1 MRRLGCIGTDM
12 KYNMAIAGQSALALE
27 YLVQL
32 INDKKIVEIKKIS
45 PKRSLNQNSYLHL
58 LLGYFGQHFGY
69 TVEEAKEIYKRLPGN
84 KQIYIYEKD
93 VGGKPMTFTR
103 SSADL
108 NKDEMTKTIEVLRDW
123 SDKLGFPLPTATDQE
138 WLRQIENEIERSERY
153 L

>member
-1 MRRLGCIGTDM
+1 M
-12 KYNMAIAGQSALALE
+12 KFNLANTTEAGEALKH
-27 YLVQL
+27 LVMWTQ
-32 INDKKIVEIKKIS
+32 DKKIVELKKIS
-45 PKRSLNQNSYLHL
+45 PKRSLPQNSYLHL

-84 KQIYIYEKD
+84 KEVYIYSKD

-108 NKDEMTKTIEVLRDW
+108 TKEEMTKTIDTLRDW
-123 SDKLGFPLPTATDQE
+123 SGKLGFPLPTATDQE
-138 WLRQIENEIERSERY
+138 WLRQIENEIEKSSYY